1 MKTKLKMEIE
11 RKKLL
16 LEIILNSIF
25 TFTETMNK
33 KKRKKRRAIW
43 VKDWLKRRQ
52 EKGAYN
58 NIISELH
65 LVGLLYCR
73 IHRYES

>member
-33 KKRKKRRAIW
+33 KKRKKRRAI
-43 VKDWLKRRQ
+43 
-52 EKGAYN
+52 
-58 NIISELH
+58 
-65 LVGLLYCR
+65 
-73 IHRYES
+73 

>member
-25 TFTETMNK
+25 AFTETMNK

-58 NIISELH
+58 NIISKLH
-65 LVGLLYCR
+65 LVGLPYCR

>member
-43 VKDWLKRRQ
+43 VKDWVKRRQ

-65 LVGLLYCR
+65 LVGLPYCR

>member
-25 TFTETMNK
+25 AFTETMNK

-52 EKGAYN
+52 EKGAYK
-58 NIISELH
+58 
-65 LVGLLYCR
+65 LVNC
-73 IHRYES
+73 I

>member
-16 LEIILNSIF
+16 LETILTSIF
-25 TFTETMNK
+25 AFTETMNK

-52 EKGAYN
+52 EKGACN
-58 NIISELH
+58 NIISELR
-65 LVGLLYCR
+65 LVGLPYCR
-73 IHRYES
+73 IQRYES

>member
-52 EKGAYN
+52 EKGAYK
-58 NIISELH
+58 
-65 LVGLLYCR
+65 LVNC
-73 IHRYES
+73 I

>member
-16 LEIILNSIF
+16 LETILTSIF
-25 TFTETMNK
+25 AFTETMNK

-43 VKDWLKRRQ
+43 VKNWLKRRQ
-52 EKGAYN
+52 EKGACN
-58 NIISELH
+58 NIISEWR
-65 LVGLLYCR
+65 LVGLPYCR